1 MNEAAVLAVDD
12 GWEALGTR
20 PTGDEALYLEL
31 DGWEGPLDLLLD
43 LARRQ
48 KVDLLQLSILDLV
61 DQYLAYINR
70 AEALR
75 LELAADYLVMAAW
88 LAYLKSLLLLPRDPE
103 MQPSPEELAL
113 KLQLRLQRLA
123 AMREAA
129 GRLMAR
135 DRLGRDV
142 FPRGAPEGLQ
152 IDRKALWQCD
162 LFALMQAYGQVR
174 ARTRPVVHMVRERPV
189 VTLEAALARVAA
201 MLGTALEWTDLRAFL
216 PRADDVAG
224 GAAGGAVDPRLQRSA
239 LASGFVAA
247 LELAKQGRAELM
259 QREVFG
265 PLLLRAARA

>member
-1 MNEAAVLAVDD
+1 MDESWDGLA
-12 GWEALGTR
+12 TR
-20 PTGDEALYLEL
+20 PGGDEALYLEL

-61 DQYLAYINR
+61 DQYLVYINR

-142 FPRGAPEGLQ
+142 FARGAPEGLRV
-152 IDRKALWQCD
+152 DRKALWQCD

-201 MLGTALEWTDLRAFL
+201 MLGTAIEWTDLRAFL
-216 PRADDVAG
+216 PRAAEGEVP
-224 GAAGGAVDPRLQRSA
+224 VDPRLRRSA

-265 PLLLRAARA
+265 PLLLRAARG

>member
-1 MNEAAVLAVDD
+1 VSDPAQSLALEEPWD
-12 GWEALGTR
+12 GLATR

-31 DGWEGPLDLLLD
+31 DGWEGPLDLLLE

-48 KVDLLQLSILDLV
+48 KVDLLTLSILDLV
-61 DQYLAYINR
+61 DQYLVYIER

-129 GRLMAR
+129 ARLMAR

-142 FPRGAPEGLQ
+142 FRRGAPEGLHV
-152 IDRKALWQCD
+152 DRKALWQCD

-174 ARTRPVVHMVRERPV
+174 ARTRPVVHMVRDRPV

-201 MLGTALEWTDLRAFL
+201 MLGTAIEWTDLRAFL
-216 PRADDVAG
+216 PQAASAE
-224 GAAGGAVDPRLQRSA
+224 GAPVDPRLRRSA

-259 QREVFG
+259 QRDAFG